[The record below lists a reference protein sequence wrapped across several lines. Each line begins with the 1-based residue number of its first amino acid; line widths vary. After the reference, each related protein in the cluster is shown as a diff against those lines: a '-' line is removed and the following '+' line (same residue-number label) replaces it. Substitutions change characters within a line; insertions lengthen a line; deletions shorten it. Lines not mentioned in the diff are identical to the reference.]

1 MTNVYKSISLILLNQ
16 GAQLKKELSQCVSVI
31 ADLPQSNSLRA
42 PLLEQKNTLEEKLG
56 EFSGEI

>member
-1 MTNVYKSISLILLNQ
+1 
-16 GAQLKKELSQCVSVI
+16 VI